1 MVGTYPDGQQ
11 EHITGFKTEADAL
24 DWLRTQPSRPRA
36 RVRGCYFG
44 EIPISASS
52 RIAVSVA
59 RPLSVGVYAPFSRLC
74 AMNPRMAT
82 DCIACARM
90 PAAPVYAGRDAE
102 QNHAVLCA
110 EFRRRLF
117 HGLFPPPAF
126 GEGRHRG
133 LARRLATLRRLAILV
148 MPEGQCPHPRRAYG
162 RGVHLHDAADDRSPQ
177 STSKSSSFHSPDERL
192 ADARLRTR

>member
-1 MVGTYPDGQQ
+1 MAKPTGKITFAPQPIKFGPQWHVVGTYPDGQQ

-90 PAAPVYAGRDAE
+90 PAAPWSMPVATQNKITRSCALSFVVGFSIVYY
-102 QNHAVLCA
+102 
-110 EFRRRLF
+110 RRQLWAKTASS
-117 HGLFPPPAF
+117 P
-126 GEGRHRG
+126 
-133 LARRLATLRRLAILV
+133 LRASACRQRQSLGFELTS
-148 MPEGQCPHPRRAYG
+148 
-162 RGVHLHDAADDRSPQ
+162 DR
-177 STSKSSSFHSPDERL
+177 
-192 ADARLRTR
+192 